1 MTDMM
6 VYKII
11 MYNIDK
17 DGNEKYYTT
26 NDEYD
31 HSLIC
36 DMIDD
41 DDVHEVKEDSI

>member
-1 MTDMM
+1 MM

-11 MYNIDK
+11 MYNTDK

-31 HSLIC
+31 HS
-36 DMIDD
+36 
-41 DDVHEVKEDSI
+41 